1 MHRLVRIS
9 PFDSNARRHTSF
21 ASVDVTPVVED
32 IQVEVRPEEI
42 HGSVRI
48 SLGRWTTDKEIDY
61 LIEVLPRVVEKLR
74 KISPFA
80 R

>member
-1 MHRLVRIS
+1 
-9 PFDSNARRHTSF
+9 
-21 ASVDVTPVVED
+21 
-32 IQVEVRPEEI
+32 
-42 HGSVRI
+42 I